1 MKRRSKTFLKSFII
15 SFMFIYIAY
24 FSAMTVQADKGEFY
38 DKIGSS
44 DSDVTTVGNKSY
56 IKYSDSNQTGRLFS
70 INDEEAYCVAESLHV
85 RNSASYYEIIPDED
99 GSINEAGIKITAKQ
113 AKRISYIIN
122 ADIGISNR
130 EEERLVK
137 QAAIWLALGQI
148 SEGNITGG
156 SDRDLAIQLAD
167 ESAEGIKTD
176 SSSPFENSGTLGFK
190 FNGDTAISDTIKT
203 KKDVKVVIES
213 QSGTSNAAT
222 IEEYENR
229 KWRIKVPV
237 DKITGKVEVKVATT
251 YETTEY
257 NVPTLYMGIR
267 AGHSY
272 GDSGWATQFMVTN
285 ANVSK
290 KPYTFRLN
298 AEISTFKIKL
308 HKTIKSHT
316 QYYGNA
322 TPREAVY
329 GVYSD
334 PGCNNEVASITI
346 VGDNGESSVTDWLP
360 MMTYYIKEKQSSA
373 TTIKDDTVYTVDP
386 GNATANGAGSDF
398 GVTMEV
404 SDWIQEGNLSVVK
417 KDEHG
422 NIVDGA
428 TFRITGPGGFD
439 QTITTANKQAY
450 RINNIPIGQYT
461 ITETNIKAGL
471 YNQPENRTVNVTV
484 NYNQTQEYVRTNPYQ
499 RGKVTL
505 IKYDATNEIPLGD
518 IRLAG
523 AEFEF
528 GAVNDI
534 YEGDTLR
541 YKAGKIETVVTDSDG
556 KTKTFENLPIG
567 KYYYTETKASD
578 GCQRNTVTKYVEIRA
593 QGQYESNAATYVD
606 DDKTE
611 SANFERR
618 EIVYCPEEEIHVKLV
633 ITKQIDATDYDK
645 EELLAGVQFK
655 LTLDSDPSQVYY
667 THGSDGGE
675 LSTADGLC
683 IKEDIPYG
691 LYTIHEEKYPDTVI
705 PVEDFKG
712 NFTKTTNAFHGKVYD
727 KDEDGIYFVHNKP
740 KTINVAVEKKL
751 ENEFVNK
758 TDAKVSGAIF
768 TIYKDE
774 ECKVPYVSEITG
786 TVVTVGPTNDDGYAK
801 SGEMRTRNYWMKET
815 TFPKDMDEDIVD
827 PNAQLY
833 ENPEGTT
840 YKDMVYAIKA
850 STVTQTVRNVVNTS
864 VIKNKPDTGKV
875 VMVKFDDNHTGT
887 DDTAAV
893 NAKVRLTLKSNP
905 EVYYDCVIDSFGMA
919 EFENET
925 VATMYYKDLDKKDV
939 YSIPYGIYELSE
951 IKESDDGSGTD
962 WFFQKHEIQVVKAQG
977 TTYSVIEGDMDVNF
991 MLKIAKF
998 DDDTHE
1004 RVYLAGGKY
1013 KVYDMQKNDWVKQ
1026 YIHTGVSQEDSTPL
1040 EVFTTNNQGE
1050 LRLPEYLPAGE
1061 YMVYEVE
1068 APKGYFLNEKYR
1080 IPTKA
1085 GTDEEDKSKLGKEE
1099 FGGIYVDARKTNLQI
1114 ASSAE
1119 YPTNPIEE
1127 LRYALDHLEYSVD
1140 AYDKPLKFQIKLYK
1154 TGDMFTNVEEKT
1166 YNENGITEEYKTP
1179 VYTKEGLNGVTFK
1192 ITAVEDIWSEDGTEK
1207 YREAGWSTTMTTGEN
1222 GQADG
1227 YALSEKLYNGKY
1239 KVEEIVTPVGYK
1251 KCDAFEVDEHNYDQ
1265 YNEVLQVSKEADNE
1279 YQHVKVSFEKLFEY
1293 SRDDNSPIYLP
1304 EGKTIE
1310 EVNKDK
1316 IALFGLYTNQDLT
1329 TIKNGK
1335 TIKEGDLIAVIKAES
1350 DKTASIE
1357 ADLPD
1362 GEYYLKELYVSEPY
1376 ELSEDNYVVTVDHTT
1391 GTNEDEIIEV
1401 EGLKIPNGIK
1411 TKDFTLLKTTS
1422 TDVLNFYNIPVVDK
1436 ETDEKIAKEL
1446 LETYTND
1453 INVQLQDRTVTIE
1466 KILNDLRDRNIR
1478 LLSSAKYELFADEE
1492 CKTHMVVSYDKGA
1505 TFNRVVVES
1514 EEEIINGETIKIGK
1528 YVLVGLPEGEYYLKE
1543 TESPVY
1549 LDSNGHTHTYDE
1561 YEGPIKITIKI
1572 QNDDYDS
1579 GSTNP
1584 IQFKMISDESP
1595 IFEIDKTDIFTDE
1608 GIPNCLFTI
1617 TDKNNVEK
1625 LRFVTNDEGK
1635 SEIPTD
1641 IFVDGETY
1649 YFTEIDA
1656 PKYPYY
1662 DGDVLYEL
1670 NTEPHK
1676 FIAHVDE
1683 EGKWKLKGVDE
1694 EGNEETYDRLKIQN
1708 YRTRTNVELQKL
1720 DMVDSTPIPNCKF
1733 VLESKETGYRKEG
1746 VTDDNG
1752 IYIFKDVPYGKYTY
1766 TELEAPE
1773 GWMIDTTPH
1782 EFTLD
1787 SHGTK
1792 IVVYDEKIPTGDIA
1806 VIAIACVAV
1815 ISIAGIAFVVIK
1827 NKKSKSSK

>member
-1 MKRRSKTFLKSFII
+1 MKRRPKTFLKSFII

-148 SEGNITGG
+148 SEDNITGG

-176 SSSPFENSGTLGFK
+176 SSNPFENSGTLGFK

-203 KKDVKVVIES
+203 KKDVNVVIES

-386 GNATANGAGSDF
+386 GNAKANGAGSDF

-505 IKYDATNEIPLGD
+505 IKYDETNEIPLGD

-523 AEFEF
+523 AQFEF

-541 YKAGKIETVVTDSDG
+541 YRAGKIETVVTDSDG

-567 KYYYTETKASD
+567 KYYYKETVPSD
-578 GCQRNTVTKYVEIRA
+578 GCVLNTVTKYVEIRA
-593 QGQYESNAATYVD
+593 QGQYEANAATYVD
-606 DDKTE
+606 DDRTGT
-611 SANFERR
+611 AAYERR
-618 EIVYCPEEEIHVKLV
+618 EIAYCPEEEIHVKLV
-633 ITKQIDATDYDK
+633 ITKQIDETDYDK
-645 EELLAGVQFK
+645 AELLAGVQFK

-667 THGSDGGE
+667 THGSDNGNV
-675 LSTADGLC
+675 STTDGLC

-691 LYTIHEEKYPDTVI
+691 LYTVEEVVYPSTVMK
-705 PVEDFKG
+705 VNNFKAD
-712 NFTKTTNAFHGKVYD
+712 FTKNTNAFKGKVYD
-727 KDEDGIYFVHNKP
+727 KDEDAIYFVHDKP
-740 KTINVAVEKKL
+740 KTIQIDLKKKYEEECEK
-751 ENEFVNK
+751 K
-758 TDAKVSGAIF
+758 TDAKLEGAVF
-768 TIYKDE
+768 TVYTDPRCRAEDEYKDKNGE
-774 ECKVPYVSEITG
+774 TVKLVTEMVPGNPYLASV
-786 TVVTVGPTNDDGYAK
+786 K
-801 SGEMRTRNYWMKET
+801 SGTMRTQTYYLKET
-815 TFPKDMDEDIVD
+815 TFPEGMSADLI
-827 PNAQLY
+827 
-833 ENPEGTT
+833 NPDAESYGNPKGTT
-840 YKDMVYAIKA
+840 YGEMVYTIPAENTEQHVENEVKDITVQNMSTLNRVLAIKYDDEIG
-850 STVTQTVRNVVNTS
+850 VTEDS
-864 VIKNKPDTGKV
+864 L
-875 VMVKFDDNHTGT
+875 
-887 DDTAAV
+887 
-893 NAKVRLTLKSNP
+893 AKGAKLRLTLDSHP
-905 EVYYDCVIDSFGMA
+905 ETYYDLTINDFGYE
-919 EFENET
+919 EFRNRTIQNLFYTDDREDN
-925 VATMYYKDLDKKDV
+925 
-939 YSIPYGIYELSE
+939 YSIPYGTYTLSE
-951 IKESDDGSGTD
+951 IRESDEGQQED
-962 WFFQKHEIQVVKAQG
+962 WFFQTRKVYVLGENKMFP
-977 TTYSVIEGDMDVNF
+977 VIEANMQIEY
-991 MLKIAKF
+991 MLNIVKKDADTNKPVILPEAEFKIWDCEENK
-998 DDDTHE
+998 
-1004 RVYLAGGKY
+1004 
-1013 KVYDMQKNDWVKQ
+1013 WVEQ
-1026 YIHTGVSQEDSTPL
+1026 AVALSSNPIT
-1040 EVFTTNNQGE
+1040 VFKTNNQGHLE
-1050 LRLPEYLPAGE
+1050 LPKPLLAGRK
-1061 YMVYEVE
+1061 YVLYENK
-1068 APKGYFLNEKYR
+1068 APKGYYLEENYR

-1085 GTDEEDKSKLGKEE
+1085 DGSEDTSKLGKEE
-1099 FGGIYVDARKTNLQI
+1099 YGGLVLEVTKEMLNLEPDAEWSSDPVHNFKFIVDN
-1114 ASSAE
+1114 
-1119 YPTNPIEE
+1119 
-1127 LRYALDHLEYSVD
+1127 LEYV
-1140 AYDKPLKFQIKLYK
+1140 KEVPETPLKFQIKLYK

-1207 YREAGWSTTMTTGEN
+1207 YRDAGWSTTMTTGEN

-1227 YALSEKLYNGKY
+1227 YALSEELYNGKY

-1251 KCDAFEVDEHNYDQ
+1251 KCDEFEVDEHNYDQ
-1265 YNEVLQVSKEADNE
+1265 YNKVLQVSKDADNV
-1279 YQHVKVSFEKLFEY
+1279 YQHVEISFEKMFEY
-1293 SRDDNSPIYLP
+1293 KKDSTSPVYLV
-1304 EGKTIE
+1304 EGETVE
-1310 EVNKDK
+1310 DANKDK
-1316 IALFGLYTNQDLT
+1316 YAIFGLFTNQDLT
-1329 TIKNGK
+1329 AVKNGK
-1335 TIKEGDLIAVIKAES
+1335 TIKKDELIAVVKAES
-1350 DKTASIE
+1350 YKTAKIE

-1362 GEYYLKELYVSEPY
+1362 GEYYLKELYVSSPY
-1376 ELSEDNYVVTVDHTT
+1376 NLSDDKYVITVNHSSA
-1391 GTNEDEIIEV
+1391 TN
-1401 EGLKIPNGIK
+1401 
-1411 TKDFTLLKTTS
+1411 
-1422 TDVLNFYNIPVVDK
+1422 
-1436 ETDEKIAKEL
+1436 TDEKIVVEGPEIENDIITGDFVMMKVSTYDVLLRNGRIITSKEDDEIIANQL
-1446 LETYTND
+1446 LEDYTSEMNMLIQNGETD
-1453 INVQLQDRTVTIE
+1453 E
-1466 KILNDLRDRNIR
+1466 YKIAQELSEQGIK
-1478 LLSSAKYELFADEE
+1478 LLSTAKYELYADKEF
-1492 CKTHMVVSYDKGA
+1492 KKHIVVSYNGEPFK
-1505 TFNRVVVES
+1505 NVVLES
-1514 EEEIINGETIKIGK
+1514 EYGQDPITGESGRNSIYRIK
-1528 YVLVGLPEGEYYLKE
+1528 GLPEGEYFLKE
-1543 TESPVY
+1543 VEAPIY
-1549 LDSNGHTHTYDE
+1549 KDSNGVEHKYDIDKKPISVRINNADVVDNYVEFKLVSDSSVTHKIKKSDILTAD
-1561 YEGPIKITIKI
+1561 GVPNCKFKITKGKE
-1572 QNDDYDS
+1572 DGPVLVD
-1579 GSTNP
+1579 
-1584 IQFKMISDESP
+1584 
-1595 IFEIDKTDIFTDE
+1595 
-1608 GIPNCLFTI
+1608 
-1617 TDKNNVEK
+1617 
-1625 LRFVTNDEGK
+1625 FVTNPEG
-1635 SEIPTD
+1635 EAYIPTEY
-1641 IFVDGETY
+1641 FEDGQTYFFTEYESDKDEY
-1649 YFTEIDA
+1649 YF
-1656 PKYPYY
+1656 
-1662 DGDVLYEL
+1662 GDQLYKL

-1676 FIAHVDE
+1676 FEAHVDE
-1683 EGKWKLKGVDE
+1683 NGIWYFTHEKSKLDD
-1694 EGNEETYDRLKIQN
+1694 EGNEITEEEELTTLYN
-1708 YRTRTNVELQKL
+1708 YRPVTDVKFIKTDEQGNLVPLCRFELKSR
-1720 DMVDSTPIPNCKF
+1720 DGNYYY
-1733 VLESKETGYRKEG
+1733 ETG
-1746 VTDDNG
+1746 VTDKNG
-1752 IYIFKDVPYGKYTY
+1752 IYVFEDVPKGWYIY
-1766 TELEAPE
+1766 TELEAPAE
-1773 GWMIDTTPH
+1773 YNIDTTPH
-1782 EFTLD
+1782 EVYVT
-1787 SHGTK
+1787 GTEME
-1792 IVVYDEKIPTGDIA
+1792 ITFVNTGDIA